1 MNLNFLPPELVLL
14 LGGGFWHA
22 MIVFLRVSAMVS
34 VLPAMGEL
42 YVPGRVKLAIAAA
55 FTFVVAPAL
64 PAFPA
69 PDGAIG
75 FARFVATEA
84 IIGLAIGVG
93 VRFFVMALQTAGTMA
108 AQSTSLS
115 QVLGGIGAEPMPA
128 LGAILMIS
136 GVALAAM
143 MGLHVRVAELLIR
156 SYQMFPAGQFP
167 AAAGL
172 TGWGVFRVSQ
182 SFSLSFT
189 LAAPFVVT
197 AVIYNL
203 ALGVINRAM
212 PQLMVAMVGAPVI
225 TFFGLVILMVGSPL
239 ILDVWS
245 RALMTFFVNP
255 GGGMP

>member
-14 LGGGFWHA
+14 LGAGFWHA
-22 MIVFLRVSAMVS
+22 AIVFLRVSAMVS

-42 YVPGRVKLAIAAA
+42 YVPTRVKLAIAVA

-64 PAFPA
+64 SPFPE
-69 PDGAIG
+69 PDGVMDY
-75 FARFVATEA
+75 ARFAVTEA
-84 IIGLAIGVG
+84 IIGLALGVG
-93 VRFFVMALQTAGTMA
+93 ARMFVLALQTAGTMA

-128 LGAILMIS
+128 LGAVLMIS
-136 GVALAAM
+136 GVTLAVM
-143 MGLHVRVAELLIR
+143 MGLHVRIAELLIG

-172 TGWGVFRVSQ
+172 TEWGVFRVSE
-182 SFSLSFT
+182 SFSMAFT
-189 LAAPFVVT
+189 LAAPFVIT

-225 TFFGLVILMVGSPL
+225 TFFGLFILMVGSPM
-239 ILDVWS
+239 ILDVWT
-245 RALMTFFVNP
+245 RALMTFLSNP
-255 GGGMP
+255 GAGMP

>member
-1 MNLNFLPPELVLL
+1 MNMNFLPPELVLL
-14 LGGGFWHA
+14 LGAGFWHA
-22 MIVFLRVSAMVS
+22 AIVFLRVSAMVS

-42 YVPGRVKLAIAAA
+42 YVPTRVKLAIAVA

-64 PAFPA
+64 PPFPE
-69 PDGAIG
+69 PDGVMG
-75 FARFVATEA
+75 YARFAVTEA
-84 IIGLAIGVG
+84 IIGLALGIGA
-93 VRFFVMALQTAGTMA
+93 RIFVLALQTAGTMA

-128 LGAILMIS
+128 LGAVLMIS
-136 GVALAAM
+136 GVTLAVM
-143 MGLHVRVAELLIR
+143 LGLHVRVAELLIG
-156 SYQMFPAGQFP
+156 SYRMFPAGQFP

-172 TGWGVFRVSQ
+172 TEWGVFRVSE
-182 SFSLSFT
+182 SFSMAFT
-189 LAAPFVVT
+189 LAAPFVIT

-225 TFFGLVILMVGSPL
+225 TFFGLFILMVGSPM

-245 RALMTFFVNP
+245 RALMTFLANP
-255 GGGMP
+255 AAGMP

>member
-14 LGGGFWHA
+14 LGSGFWHA
-22 MIVFLRVSAMVS
+22 AIVFLRVSAMVS
-34 VLPAMGEL
+34 VLPAMGEQ
-42 YVPGRVKLAIAAA
+42 YVPTRVKLAIAIA

-64 PAFPA
+64 PPFPE
-69 PDGAIG
+69 PDGVMG
-75 FARFVATEA
+75 YARFAVTEA
-84 IIGLAIGVG
+84 IIGLALGVG
-93 VRFFVMALQTAGTMA
+93 ARFFVLALQTAGTMA

-128 LGAILMIS
+128 LGAVLMIS
-136 GVALAAM
+136 GVTLAVM
-143 MGLHVRVAELLIR
+143 MGLHVRVAELLIG
-156 SYQMFPAGQFP
+156 SYQLFPAGQFP

-172 TGWGVFRVSQ
+172 TEWGVFRVSE
-182 SFSLSFT
+182 SFSMAFT
-189 LAAPFVVT
+189 LAAPFVIT

-225 TFFGLVILMVGSPL
+225 TFFGLFILMVGSPM

-245 RALMTFFVNP
+245 RSLMTFLSNP
-255 GGGMP
+255 GVGMP

>member
-14 LGGGFWHA
+14 LGSGFWHA
-22 MIVFLRVSAMVS
+22 AIVFLRVSAMVS

-42 YVPGRVKLAIAAA
+42 YVPTRVKLAIAVA

-64 PAFPA
+64 PPFPE
-69 PDGAIG
+69 PDGVMDY
-75 FARFVATEA
+75 ARFAVTEA

-93 VRFFVMALQTAGTMA
+93 ARMFVLALQTAGTMA

-128 LGAILMIS
+128 LGAVLMIS
-136 GVALAAM
+136 GVTLAVM
-143 MGLHVRVAELLIR
+143 MGLHVRIAELLIG

-167 AAAGL
+167 VAAGL
-172 TGWGVFRVSQ
+172 TEWGVFRVSE
-182 SFSLSFT
+182 SFSMAFT

-225 TFFGLVILMVGSPL
+225 TFFGLFILMVGSPM

-245 RALMTFFVNP
+245 RALMTFLSNP
-255 GGGMP
+255 GVGMP

>member
-1 MNLNFLPPELVLL
+1 MNLNFLPPELVLM
-14 LGGGFWHA
+14 LGAGFWHA
-22 MIVFLRVSAMVS
+22 AIVFLRVSAMVS

-42 YVPGRVKLAIAAA
+42 YVPTRVKLAVAAA

-64 PAFPA
+64 PALPE
-69 PDGAIG
+69 PDNVLAYGR
-75 FARFVATEA
+75 FAVTEA
-84 IIGLAIGVG
+84 IIGLAMGIGV
-93 VRFFVMALQTAGTMA
+93 RIFVLALQTAGTMA
-108 AQSTSLS
+108 AQATSLS

-128 LGAILMIS
+128 LGAVLMIS
-136 GVALAAM
+136 GVTLATM
-143 MGLHVRVAELLIR
+143 MGLHVRVAELLIG

-167 AAAGL
+167 VAAGL
-172 TGWGVFRVSQ
+172 TEWGVFRVSQ
-182 SFSLSFT
+182 SFSLAFT
-189 LAAPFVVT
+189 LAAPFVIT

-225 TFFGLVILMVGSPL
+225 TLMGLFILMVGSPV

-245 RALMTFFVNP
+245 RALMTFFADP